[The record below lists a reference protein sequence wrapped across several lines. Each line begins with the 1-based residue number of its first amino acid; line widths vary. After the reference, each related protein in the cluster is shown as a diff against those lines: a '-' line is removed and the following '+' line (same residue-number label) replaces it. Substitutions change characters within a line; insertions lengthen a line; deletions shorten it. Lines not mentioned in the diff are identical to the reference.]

1 MQVRKYN
8 WTTKA
13 ALCEL
18 KILSA
23 MLTIRPAQLEAF
35 SQEEVRK
42 FELWVLAHL
51 RRFFPKLCDAAGEP
65 QLGETIRYGIER
77 AAVHGLRGRRDVC
90 KYIDVMMLLGRDF
103 DTDQRFPWA
112 RVILVEIK
120 NPEAKMEALCSA
132 ARNYLRSR

>member
-23 MLTIRPAQLEAF
+23 MSTIRPAQLEAF

-51 RRFFPKLCDAAGEP
+51 RRFFPKQCDAAGES
-65 QLGETIRYGIER
+65 QLRETIRYGIER

-103 DTDQRFPWA
+103 DTGERFPWA

-120 NPEAKMEALCSA
+120 SPEAKMEALCSA
-132 ARNYLRSR
+132 VRNYLRSR